1 MGCLVEKTRVELRTR
16 QRSMNVEII
25 SSENTSFT
33 QEGCLLGTEKPSNEF
48 DTREAELFEA
58 LGHPTRI
65 GILQMLNERPLG
77 FSELKKK
84 LGIDSSGH
92 LTFHLS
98 KLAGLVKTDLEGK
111 YCLTDSGREALRV
124 TRIAGEALDISEN
137 KGDTR
142 VPSFIIMAMG
152 FSIAGFVS
160 LALANLSTA
169 VSSFTASLVFL
180 FVSLFH
186 STRQY
191 RQMRRSLNKK
201 NLGTPPRV

>member
-1 MGCLVEKTRVELRTR
+1 MLGTDK
-16 QRSMNVEII
+16 S
-25 SSENTSFT
+25 SSE
-33 QEGCLLGTEKPSNEF
+33 F
-48 DTREAELFEA
+48 DLREAELFEA

-65 GILQMLNERPLG
+65 GILQTLNENPLG

-84 LGIDSSGH
+84 IGIDSSGH

-98 KLAGLVKTDLEGK
+98 KLAGLVKTNHEGK

-124 TRIAGEALDISEN
+124 TRIAGEALGISEN

-142 VPSFIIMAMG
+142 VPSFIIVAMG
-152 FSIAGFVS
+152 FSIGGFVS
-160 LALANLSTA
+160 LALGNLSTA
-169 VSSFTASLVFL
+169 ASSFTVSLIFL

-191 RQMRRSLNKK
+191 RQMRRSASRKSD
-201 NLGTPPRV
+201 